1 MKRPCRILL
10 ADDER
15 GIAEGLSILLMQ
27 MGQPWEI
34 VGIAEDGE
42 EAIRMVHHLDPDLV
56 ITDVRMPVMDG
67 LEMIRRLTEEG
78 ARCRFIILS

>member
-27 MGQPWEI
+27 MGQP
-34 VGIAEDGE
+34 
-42 EAIRMVHHLDPDLV
+42 
-56 ITDVRMPVMDG
+56 
-67 LEMIRRLTEEG
+67 
-78 ARCRFIILS
+78 